1 MRRRENAELK
11 MKIYFDT
18 CVYCRPFDDQS
29 QERIEKETEA
39 FARIL
44 KLAELGKVT
53 IVSSDILIDELEE
66 IVDPRK
72 SIEVREFITICE
84 EHVVFS
90 EEIIK
95 LAKSIEEVAN
105 GSASVLEDLMREGAR
120 ALIDR
125 LGYANAARFI
135 AILGGEG
142 DSVREIREK
151 RMKSDIDEIAERI
164 KRQRSGREMSEE
176 SKEDYY

>member
-1 MRRRENAELK
+1 ML
-11 MKIYFDT
+11 
-18 CVYCRPFDDQS
+18 
-29 QERIEKETEA
+29 
-39 FARIL
+39 
-44 KLAELGKVT
+44 
-53 IVSSDILIDELEE
+53 
-66 IVDPRK
+66 
-72 SIEVREFITICE
+72 
-84 EHVVFS
+84 S

-142 DSVREIREK
+142 DSVIEIREK

-164 KRQRSGREMSEE
+164 KRRRSGTEMSEE

>member
-1 MRRRENAELK
+1 MK

-18 CVYCRPFDDQS
+18 CVYCRPFDEQS

-39 FARIL
+39 FAKIL

-53 IVSSDILIDELEE
+53 IVSSDVLIDELEE

-84 EHVVFS
+84 EYVVLS

-95 LAKSIEEVAN
+95 LAKGIEDKCGITGADALHIASSAETKYFITCDDFILLKGECINNFMKKGGYGVEV
-105 GSASVLEDLMREGAR
+105 
-120 ALIDR
+120 IDIV
-125 LGYANAARFI
+125 RFV
-135 AILGGEG
+135 E
-142 DSVREIREK
+142 EK
-151 RMKSDIDEIAERI
+151 RWK
-164 KRQRSGREMSEE
+164 
-176 SKEDYY
+176 